1 MMGNVW
7 PEIGKETRTC
17 RSTPRPGDGKVM
29 GEIETMA
36 GNPAVGARVSA
47 HGLDMG
53 LLTSELETGSMIRY
67 TINTDH

>member
-1 MMGNVW
+1 
-7 PEIGKETRTC
+7 
-17 RSTPRPGDGKVM
+17 
-29 GEIETMA
+29 MA

-67 TINTDH
+67 TINPDQ